1 MFALIDCNCFFVS
14 CERLF
19 DARLRGRP
27 VVVLSNNDGC
37 AVSRSDE
44 AKALGVPMGAPY
56 FQFRD
61 LAKAHGIVCLSSNFE
76 LYAEMS
82 KRVMSLFDRWS
93 PDVEMYSIDE
103 AFVRLRPQSPE
114 ALRETAEDLRATI
127 KRWTGIPVSVGIAN
141 TKTLAKAAND
151 VSKKDKSGVRVVMPG
166 EETALLSGLKTQDI
180 WGIGRNLSRWLEAH
194 GIRSAIALRDAETAW
209 IRKQLGVTV
218 ERTVQE
224 LRGVP
229 CLPLNVEPT
238 DQKNMAHM
246 RSFARP
252 LADREEVKA
261 AILHHAERAA
271 MNLRREKLAARALSV
286 HLYTNR
292 HRADLPQ
299 YFGVETLAF
308 PVPTDFTPEIVARAG
323 EAFDRAFR
331 AGYRYKKAGIVLHDL
346 VRPAEAQ
353 ADLFDTVDRAR
364 AARLME
370 AYDGLQARHG
380 AHALR
385 FGARDLVGKD
395 GHAPPSARWQSR
407 ADHRTPRYTT
417 RWNELPLVG

>member
-19 DARLRGRP
+19 DARLRHRP

-37 AVSRSDE
+37 AISRSDE

-82 KRVMSLFDRWS
+82 KRVMSLFERWS
-93 PDVEMYSIDE
+93 PDVEVYSVDE
-103 AFVRLRPQSPE
+103 AFVGLRPQSPA
-114 ALRETAEDLRATI
+114 ALRETAEDIRATVR
-127 KRWTGIPVSVGIAN
+127 RWTGIPVSVGVAP

-166 EETALLSGLKTQDI
+166 EEPALLAGLQARDI
-180 WGIGRNLSRWLEAH
+180 WGIGRNLSQWFEAH
-194 GIRSAIALRDAETAW
+194 GIRSAGALRDAETAW
-209 IRKQLGVTV
+209 IRKHLGVTV

-224 LRGVP
+224 LRGVS
-229 CLPLNVEPT
+229 CLPLNRPT
-238 DQKNMAHM
+238 AQKNMAHM

-252 LADREEVKA
+252 LTDREEVKA
-261 AILHHAERAA
+261 ALVHHAERAA
-271 MNLRREKLAARALSV
+271 MNLRGAKLFARLISV
-286 HLYTNR
+286 HLYTDR

-308 PVPTDFTPEIVARAG
+308 PVPTNFTPEIVARAA

-346 VRPAEAQ
+346 AEKLQQ
-353 ADLFDTVDRAR
+353 ADLFDPVDRAR
-364 AARLME
+364 ADRLME
-370 AYDGLQARHG
+370 AFDKLQARHG

-385 FGARDLVGKD
+385 FGARDLAGKH
-395 GHAPPSARWQSR
+395 GGARPAARWHSR
-407 ADHRTPRYTT
+407 ADRRTPRFTT
-417 RWNELPLVG
+417 RWDELPLVG